1 MVVTFT
7 NAGLLRLTEAIS
19 VIMGANIGTTFTA
32 WLITI
37 PGFKVNMSSIALP
50 LMLFAVIL
58 YLQSRPLFNR
68 WGRFIAGFA
77 LLFIGLEFM
86 KDAVPD
92 LQNNP
97 ELYDII
103 RHWSGNGLYLY
114 ADFHRYRHPAHADTA
129 IIQRH
134 HGHHPGC
141 RQSGWL
147 PFSAAAAMVLG
158 KTSAPLSQPIWPP

>member
-1 MVVTFT
+1 
-7 NAGLLRLTEAIS
+7 
-19 VIMGANIGTTFTA
+19 
-32 WLITI
+32 
-37 PGFKVNMSSIALP
+37 MSSIALP

-86 KDAVPD
+86 RCVPD

-103 RHWSGNGLYLY
+103 RHWSGMGL
-114 ADFHRYRHPAHADTA
+114 
-129 IIQRH
+129 
-134 HGHHPGC
+134 
-141 RQSGWL
+141 
-147 PFSAAAAMVLG
+147 
-158 KTSAPLSQPIWPP
+158 PLR